1 MKRDVD
7 LCRQLLF
14 DLEAHGPDCAV
25 NVLRTGIVGDADDR
39 VRHHLR
45 LLIDSGFVK
54 EVDRTTNG
62 LACVR
67 LTNSGVELLEVCR
80 CDRRWRDAKQ
90 IVLER
95 TGGLSLTVLRAVLTK
110 WAVESTS
117 QVISHTEPAAYRPGR
132 RRVYRPRYRREES
145 RSYYPP
151 HRYDYV
157 RPHQEWTRRELTN
170 RELLEVD
177 DSLQLV
183 RSAPDYREQM
193 DYPQRYNDVEL
204 TRSEYESLDG
214 NVGVSMPIYLV

>member
-45 LLIDSGFVK
+45 LLIDAGFVK

-80 CDRRWRDAKQ
+80 CDRRWRDSKQ
-90 IVLER
+90 VVLER

-110 WAVESTS
+110 WAVEATS
-117 QVISHTEPAAYRPGR
+117 QVTAHLEPAPYRSVHPR
-132 RRVYRPRYRREES
+132 RAYRPRYRRDES
-145 RSYYPP
+145 RSYYQPQ
-151 HRYDYV
+151 RYDYV
-157 RPHQEWTRRELTN
+157 RSNRELTN

-183 RSAPDYREQM
+183 RSTPDYREHM
-193 DYPQRYNDVEL
+193 EYRQRYNDVDL
-204 TRSEYESLDG
+204 SRSEYESLDG
-214 NVGVSMPIYLV
+214 NVGVTMPIYLV